1 MKGRLRLKQSCN
13 MCNAGN
19 KIREHTVQGVKRGIR
34 VCTWREGEK
43 RGEGAYLQYLARMLS
58 GFRPAAA
65 ADGERDG
72 EGDPSTVRM
81 GELLADAAAAA
92 SA

>member
-1 MKGRLRLKQSCN
+1 
-13 MCNAGN
+13 MCTAGN
-19 KIREHTVQGVKRGIR
+19 KNREHTVQGVKRGGSVSESAR
-34 VCTWREGEK
+34 RERGRSEERGGE
-43 RGEGAYLQYLARMLS
+43 RAYLQYLARMLS

-92 SA
+92 SG